1 MNKQKKKK
9 MMKKQSESSNRN
21 NTNRECQ
28 LNYFNGKGINLM
40 DRKKNIAIH
49 THIHKQNEEE
59 IDNYDN
65 SHPDK
70 QKHSVTTET
79 GNLFKPHFFVF
90 IPEEEE
96 TKINKNALQE

>member
-9 MMKKQSESSNRN
+9 KKQSYCSNRN

-40 DRKKNIAIH
+40 DKENNNINPQ
-49 THIHKQNEEE
+49 KYEEE
-59 IDNYDN
+59 EKYDN

-70 QKHSVTTET
+70 QNHRVATET
-79 GNLFKPHFFVF
+79 GNLSKPHFSYLYQ
-90 IPEEEE
+90 
-96 TKINKNALQE
+96 KKNQ